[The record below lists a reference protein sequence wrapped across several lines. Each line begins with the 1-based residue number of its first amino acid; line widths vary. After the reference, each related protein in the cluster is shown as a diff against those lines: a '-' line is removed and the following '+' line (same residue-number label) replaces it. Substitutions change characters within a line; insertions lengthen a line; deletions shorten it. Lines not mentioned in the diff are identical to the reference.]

1 MLYMKTTSRTGGVDA
16 FRLLAAV
23 LVIAIHTSPLASVS
37 GEADF
42 FLTRILARVAVPF
55 FFMVTGQFVVS
66 EFFTDRERAGAH
78 LLAYLK
84 KTGLWYAFAILLYLP
99 IGFYAGHYKELTPG
113 GALRMLLFDGTF
125 YHLWYFPACM
135 LGVLVIFCLSRML
148 RLQALTAVAAVLYA
162 VGLFGDS
169 YYGLAARVPAL
180 EKFYDFIF
188 SFSSYTRN
196 GLFFAP
202 LFLLLGVWMRLW
214 KKELSW
220 SVLTAGTLG
229 AFVCMTAEGFLLH
242 VHELQ
247 RHDSMYVC
255 LVPVMIFGYQLL
267 LKWQASVSRKVRKM
281 TVWVYVLHPL
291 VIVAVRGAAGTLHL
305 EKLFVENSL
314 VHFLAVTAGS
324 FAAAWILVQLRRP
337 GADGQRKKARAWIEL
352 DREAL
357 EQNVK
362 FLRACLPKDCA
373 LMPAVKANAYGHG
386 DVLVARE
393 LNRLGVRSFCVASA
407 AEGAKLRRGG
417 IRGEILVLGYTHPSE
432 FVLLR
437 RFRLTQTVVD
447 AAYAKRL
454 LASRGIM
461 HVHIGVDTGMHR
473 LGIPAAD
480 SAKIMQLMR
489 SRYLKVDGI
498 YTHLATSDGASSADQ
513 IYVKKQV
520 NAFWGLLEELKQQGL
535 TVPKTHMQASY
546 GVLNYPK
553 LSGDYARVGIALYG
567 VLSTKDDTKQW
578 SGQLA
583 PVLSLKAR
591 VASVRTL
598 YAGES
603 AGYGTGFTAA
613 HDMQIAALSIGYADG
628 IPRTLSFGG
637 GEVLI
642 RGRRAPMIGRICMD
656 QLLVDVSE
664 IPAVRQGDTAVLI
677 GSSGDEQITASDIAQ
692 QCGTITNEILSRLGG
707 RLERLVV

>member
-1 MLYMKTTSRTGGVDA
+1 MKATSRTGGVDA
-16 FRLLAAV
+16 FRLLAAM

-66 EFFTDRERAGAH
+66 EFFIDRERAGTR
-78 LLAYLK
+78 LLEYLK
-84 KTGLWYAFAILLYLP
+84 KTGAWYAFAILLYLP
-99 IGFYAGHYKELTPG
+99 LGFYAGHYKNLTVG
-113 GALRMLLFDGTF
+113 GALRLLLFDGSF

-135 LGVLVIFCLSRML
+135 LGVLVIYCMSRLL
-148 RLQALTAVAAVLYA
+148 RLPALTAVAAVLYA

-169 YYGLAARVPAL
+169 YYGLAVQIPAL
-180 EKFYDFIF
+180 EKFYDGIF
-188 SFSSYTRN
+188 AFSSYTRN

-220 SVLTAGTLG
+220 SLLAAGTLG
-229 AFVCMTAEGFLLH
+229 AFVCMTAEGFALH
-242 VHELQ
+242 LHGMQ
-247 RHDSMYVC
+247 RHDSMYAC

-267 LKWQASVSRKVRKM
+267 LKWPVSAAKKARRM
-281 TVWVYVLHPL
+281 SAWVYVLHPF
-291 VIVAVRGAAGTLHL
+291 VIVVVRGAAGAAHL
-305 EKLFVENSL
+305 ENLFVENSL

-324 FAAAWILVQLRRP
+324 FASAWLLAQLHRP
-337 GADGQRKKARAWIEL
+337 GAGGQRKKARAWIEL
-352 DREAL
+352 DRKAL
-357 EQNVK
+357 EQNVN
-362 FLRACLPKDCA
+362 FMRACLPKDCV

-393 LNRLGVRSFCVASA
+393 FNRLGVHAFCVASA
-407 AEGAKLRRGG
+407 EEGKKLRRGG

-432 FVLLR
+432 FALLR

-447 AAYAKRL
+447 TAYARQM
-454 LASRGIM
+454 LAAKGIM

-473 LGIPAAD
+473 LGISAAD
-480 SAKIMQLMR
+480 SAKIAQLMR
-489 SRYLKVDGI
+489 SRHLKVDGI

-520 NAFWGLLEELKQQGL
+520 NAFWGLLEGLKQQGL
-535 TVPKTHMQASY
+535 AVPKIHMQASY
-546 GVLNYPK
+546 GVLNYPN
-553 LSGDYARVGIALYG
+553 LAGDYARVGIALYG
-567 VLSTKDDTKQW
+567 ILSTKADTKRW
-578 SGQLA
+578 EGALA

-613 HDMQIAALSIGYADG
+613 CDMQIAALAIGYADG
-628 IPRTLSFGG
+628 IPRMLSSAG

-642 RGRRAPMIGRICMD
+642 RGKRAPMIGRICMD

-664 IPAVRQGDTAVLI
+664 ISSVRQGDTAVLI
-677 GSSGDEQITASDIAQ
+677 GELGDERITASDIAE
-692 QCGTITNEILSRLGG
+692 QCATITNEILSRLGG
-707 RLERLVV
+707 RLERIVV